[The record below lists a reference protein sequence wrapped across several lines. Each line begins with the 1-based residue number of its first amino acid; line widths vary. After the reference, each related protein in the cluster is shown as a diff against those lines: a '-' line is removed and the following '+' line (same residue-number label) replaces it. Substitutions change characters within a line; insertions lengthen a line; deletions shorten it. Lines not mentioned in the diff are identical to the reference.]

1 MDDVQT
7 ILTAISTVGFPIVA
21 CIAMFWLYTKILPIL
36 TQLSQNMQDTKN
48 AMEDMKETMNEVK
61 ISLNL
66 FNQNFQDIFKRL
78 ASLEGKKE

>member
-48 AMEDMKETMNEVK
+48 AIEDMKQTMNEVK

-66 FNQNFQDIFKRL
+66 FNQNIQDIFKRL